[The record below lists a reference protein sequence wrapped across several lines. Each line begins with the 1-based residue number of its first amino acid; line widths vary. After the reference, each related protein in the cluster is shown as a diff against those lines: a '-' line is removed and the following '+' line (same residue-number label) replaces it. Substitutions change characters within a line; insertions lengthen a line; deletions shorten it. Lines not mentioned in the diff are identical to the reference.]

1 MTNQLKVIEITGDV
15 PMTIRPKKCNGFAA
29 GHLLVVLVS
38 ATLLAMTSVGRVEM
52 QAKKPYDRDTLL
64 KVVQL
69 NAIPTSE
76 VVEHIQQRGV
86 DFRMTGD
93 TESQFR
99 TAGARPEVIE
109 AIQANYRAATSS
121 SAADPTHN
129 TTPVTPRPSAN
140 VPAGPPLSKN
150 EIVTLLQSGVPTTRV
165 EQFVEARGVTFAVTP
180 QIAREI
186 KDAGGNNALLG
197 AITAKATDTSP
208 VSNAPVRRPAPAG
221 PDYDDL
227 TDKAVAAIQANNHHM
242 AINLLQQAVNLDS
255 SKPQAYGLLGF
266 AQLYGS
272 HDPLAAE
279 RSMRAAIER
288 GGGAPF
294 RVYHDHDGFFN
305 TYCQGSLF
313 VSRAKVTYRADD
325 GNHTFETSRGDI
337 KEAKINGFVGSQ
349 FGAYHLKVAVGSG
362 KPTNYNFAPATRQ
375 RSEANLTV
383 SLIESK

>member
-1 MTNQLKVIEITGDV
+1 MTSQSKNFDRFLAGRVIV
-15 PMTIRPKKCNGFAA
+15 VVVAA
-29 GHLLVVLVS
+29 I
-38 ATLLAMTSVGRVEM
+38 LLAMTSVGIVEA

-64 KVVQL
+64 RVVQL
-69 NAIPTSE
+69 NALPTSE
-76 VVEHIQQRGV
+76 VVQAIQQRGV
-86 DFRMTGD
+86 DFQMTPD
-93 TESQFR
+93 LESRFR
-99 TAGARPEVIE
+99 EAGARPEVIE
-109 AIQANYRAATSS
+109 AIQSNYRPATSS
-121 SAADPTHN
+121 PTHN
-129 TTPVTPRPSAN
+129 SPPTTSRPAAN

-150 EIVTLLQSGVPTTRV
+150 EIITLLQSGVPTTRV
-165 EQFVEARGVTFAVTP
+165 EQFVEARGVSFAVTS

-186 KDAGGNNALLG
+186 KEAGGNNALIG
-197 AITAKATDTSP
+197 AITARASDTSG
-208 VSNAPVRRPAPAG
+208 VSSGPARRTAPAG

-227 TDKAVAAIQANNHHM
+227 TDKAVAAMQANNSSM

-305 TYCQGSLF
+305 TFCQGSLF
-313 VSRAKVTYRADD
+313 VSRAKVTYKADD
-325 GNHTFETSRGDI
+325 GNHTFEASRGDI
-337 KEAKINGFVGSQ
+337 KEAKSNGFVGSQ
-349 FGAYHLKVAVGSG
+349 FGAFHLKVAVGSG

-375 RSEANLTV
+375 KSEANLII
-383 SLIESK
+383 SLIESKQ